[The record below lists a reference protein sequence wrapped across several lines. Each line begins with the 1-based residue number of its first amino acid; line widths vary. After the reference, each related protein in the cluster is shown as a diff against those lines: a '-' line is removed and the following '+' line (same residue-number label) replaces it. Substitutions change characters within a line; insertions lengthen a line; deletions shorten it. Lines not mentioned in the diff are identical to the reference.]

1 MTMRFNELAQSAEAD
16 EFNKWEV
23 DDTRRPKLTLM
34 HLNKMRGMKEIA
46 KLEHLESVEQFKK
59 QYGVKQDSE

>member
-1 MTMRFNELAQSAEAD
+1 MRFNELAQSAEAD

-59 QYGVKQDSE
+59 QYGVQQDSE